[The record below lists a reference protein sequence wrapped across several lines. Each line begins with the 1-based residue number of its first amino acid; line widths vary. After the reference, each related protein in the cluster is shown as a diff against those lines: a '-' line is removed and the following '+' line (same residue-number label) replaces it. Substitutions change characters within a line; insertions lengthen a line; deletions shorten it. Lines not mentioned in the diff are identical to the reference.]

1 VGHKFKRCCL
11 AFHAA
16 DAFRF
21 GVLQLCAFYDAM
33 GYFGI
38 EAFRGGSM
46 GGFHFSEALCSSL
59 PYKRLIASR
68 NDSAATAR
76 QKYFEKRRI
85 IL

>member
-1 VGHKFKRCCL
+1 VRFLRC
-11 AFHAA
+11 
-16 DAFRF
+16 
-21 GVLQLCAFYDAM
+21 Y

-85 IL
+85 MGANRSSSILRSPYAPC